1 MKFLD
6 FFKGYKTKVAG
17 VGLLVLAISELLDE
31 KYEQALE
38 HILEGV
44 GLLGISFKIER
55 SQS

>member
-1 MKFLD
+1 MKLLD
-6 FFKGYKTKVAG
+6 VFKGYKTKVAG
-17 VGLLVLAISELLDE
+17 VGLLVLAVSELLDE
-31 KYEQALE
+31 KYEQAVE